1 MVKDGNNRRNQEV
14 GGLGKRKRRDGARV
28 REGAELR
35 SEAWKGRRVKDGKI
49 GKILKDWEKRF
60 ATAAIAEKVAKE
72 AEKGDPARSL
82 NTALNKDN
90 AEEAEKEAES
100 THR

>member
-1 MVKDGNNRRNQEV
+1 
-14 GGLGKRKRRDGARV
+14 
-28 REGAELR
+28 
-35 SEAWKGRRVKDGKI
+35 
-49 GKILKDWEKRF
+49 
-60 ATAAIAEKVAKE
+60 VAKE

-82 NTALNKDN
+82 KTALNKDN